1 MTPGAAEAA
10 ERTRLRAPLRALR
23 RLSRVPP
30 QETARS
36 KTVSPDYL
44 RILSWEE
51 YNRSDEDAR
60 MFHFFISVGFSRG
73 YENQFQNGKALS
85 TDVTADTQLTVCLL
99 CYQRIIRISTVFS
112 FRTENNKEN
121 H

>member
-23 RLSRVPP
+23 RLSRVPLH
-30 QETARS
+30 ETARS

-44 RILSWEE
+44 RILSCEE
-51 YNRSDEDAR
+51 YSRSDEDAR
-60 MFHFFISVGFSRG
+60 MFHHFFISVGRMGSELPDQG
-73 YENQFQNGKALS
+73 LNQHPGIGRRSL
-85 TDVTADTQLTVCLL
+85 
-99 CYQRIIRISTVFS
+99 
-112 FRTENNKEN
+112 N